1 MIIQCLLNEWMD
13 FYLHYPSPSLSLLI
27 SFFLNDRNRPSI
39 GPLLWIPLHPESF
52 LPVPTQS
59 YHGLHR
65 RAPRGKEGKRGCSE
79 KSPNPAPLAVK
90 ADLGTPFGRL
100 GTGLG
105 PPDTLSPGSTPQRP
119 QLLLHTNGAPLTQ
132 QLGLPL
138 LLLFFPPGTGTQKD
152 LEPLVGLQ
160 GNNSIIDN

>member
-65 RAPRGKEGKRGCSE
+65 RAPRGKEGKQGCSE

-90 ADLGTPFGRL
+90 ADLGTPFGLVL
-100 GTGLG
+100 GQVWDLQTPSPLDPPPSAPSCSFTLTVLLSLNSWVCLCFYSSFPLVLGLRK
-105 PPDTLSPGSTPQRP
+105 TLSLWWDFKG
-119 QLLLHTNGAPLTQ
+119 
-132 QLGLPL
+132 
-138 LLLFFPPGTGTQKD
+138 
-152 LEPLVGLQ
+152 
-160 GNNSIIDN
+160 IIQS

>member
-13 FYLHYPSPSLSLLI
+13 FYLHYPSPSLSLFI

-39 GPLLWIPLHPESF
+39 GALLWIPLHPEPF

-59 YHGLHR
+59 YHGLHG
-65 RAPRGKEGKRGCSE
+65 RAPRGNEAAQRSPLILLLSLSKLTLGYPLD
-79 KSPNPAPLAVK
+79 KSWDRSGTSRPPL
-90 ADLGTPFGRL
+90 PWIH
-100 GTGLG
+100 
-105 PPDTLSPGSTPQRP
+105 PQHP

-132 QLGLPL
+132 QLDLPL
-138 LLLFFPPGTGTQKD
+138 LFLSFPPSTGTRKD
-152 LEPLVGLQ
+152 LEPLAGLQ